1 MSAKV
6 GNHTAVGPSKWVQN
20 YTTIPVFGPRSSART
35 IPLESRFRFPW
46 IRPYF
51 KKCQGF
57 GFQAIIEICIFKK
70 NGVLRMCGTESN
82 CVLSGVW
89 VFTPRHMHMSTLS
102 RTSVQ
107 TVPFLRIKICIDP
120 RRSNVSTESARST
133 LDFIGFQF
141 EFERKKMQTFKDKHG
156 HMTTPQQKSPSNAI
170 CQPSQHAGHRS
181 HSKI

>member
-1 MSAKV
+1 
-6 GNHTAVGPSKWVQN
+6 
-20 YTTIPVFGPRSSART
+20 
-35 IPLESRFRFPW
+35 
-46 IRPYF
+46 
-51 KKCQGF
+51 
-57 GFQAIIEICIFKK
+57 
-70 NGVLRMCGTESN
+70 MCGTESN

-181 HSKI
+181 HSKIWPDDSYTFGFCTTVRETSGTFWRNQQNAWRFLGANVPCQVIPTSCRRSLWLRSFGSGGWRLPKPRVQSKEIQ